1 MLHLCLSSLNSS
13 SWWNNPLFLLPHNI
27 VLYDY
32 AITSVPCKWR
42 NTGFT
47 LVGWEFSQSR
57 YECFDHDVILWSAV
71 AFHGECCHWCS
82 SRVGSIFIMFS
93 CTAVN
98 LIDNFRCHRLGW
110 AISSVTV
117 SLLLSG
123 YLILAILMVLLR
135 YHKWVFS
142 LLLTSVKHLFTCSLD
157 SFDVFFLE
165 IPIQDVFLVKF

>member
-1 MLHLCLSSLNSS
+1 
-13 SWWNNPLFLLPHNI
+13 
-27 VLYDY
+27 
-32 AITSVPCKWR
+32 
-42 NTGFT
+42 
-47 LVGWEFSQSR
+47 
-57 YECFDHDVILWSAV
+57 
-71 AFHGECCHWCS
+71 
-82 SRVGSIFIMFS
+82 MFS

-135 YHKWVFS
+135 YHKWVFFP

-157 SFDVFFLE
+157 TFGVFFLE
-165 IPIQDVFLVKF
+165 IPIQDFFWGVKFQLSLSIEDGMSFLILFLVFSIFIATKYNSQFVLWFFFCLFYRLCFYVLIQKSFCSCICMSILISIV